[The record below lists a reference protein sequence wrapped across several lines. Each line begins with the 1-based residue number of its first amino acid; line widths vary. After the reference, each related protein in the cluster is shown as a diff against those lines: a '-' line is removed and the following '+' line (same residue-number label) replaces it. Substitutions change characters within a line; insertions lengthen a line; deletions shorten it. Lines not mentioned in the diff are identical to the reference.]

1 MALNVLMVDDDAQ
14 FLAYAR
20 DGLDGTVTL
29 ARTPLEAMWRLE
41 RERFDVVV
49 CDLCLGSL
57 DGTALLDEVR
67 ERWPTTSRVLVT
79 GFGDKLVRDDLF
91 PAAQAVIQKPCDLS
105 ALNALLDA
113 LPGRARRETL
123 PP

>member
-1 MALNVLMVDDDAQ
+1 MALNVLMVDDDEQ

-20 DGLDGTVTL
+20 EGLSGTVSL
-29 ARTPLEAMWRLE
+29 ARTPLEAMWLLE

-57 DGTALLDEVR
+57 DGTSLLDEIR
-67 ERWPTTSRVLVT
+67 ERWPTTSRVLIT
-79 GFGDKLVRDDLF
+79 GFGERLIREDLF
-91 PAAQAVIQKPCDLS
+91 PAAQAVLQKPCDMS
-105 ALNALLDA
+105 ALRELLA
-113 LPGRARRETL
+113 QLPKRLPSATL